1 MLTATKIR
9 FGFVQLR
16 KTNAKLRSFIDLM
29 NLLCY
34 NRIVFLYFKK
44 LFNFGGMKMRI
55 SYKKLWVL
63 LAQREMTKAEFR
75 KHADIAP
82 ATLTKLNK
90 NEIVAMPILIKI
102 CEKLDCDLSDI
113 VELVKKED

>member
-1 MLTATKIR
+1 M
-9 FGFVQLR
+9 
-16 KTNAKLRSFIDLM
+16 KLRL
-29 NLLCY
+29 
-34 NRIVFLYFKK
+34 
-44 LFNFGGMKMRI
+44 

-63 LAQREMTKAEFR
+63 LAQRELSKADFR
-75 KHADIAP
+75 KLTDIAP

-90 NEIVAMPILIKI
+90 NEVVAMPILIKI

>member
-1 MLTATKIR
+1 
-9 FGFVQLR
+9 
-16 KTNAKLRSFIDLM
+16 
-29 NLLCY
+29 
-34 NRIVFLYFKK
+34 
-44 LFNFGGMKMRI
+44 MRL

-63 LAQREMTKAEFR
+63 LAQRELSKADFR
-75 KHADIAP
+75 KLTDIAP

-90 NEIVAMPILIKI
+90 NEVVAMPILIKI

>member
-1 MLTATKIR
+1 
-9 FGFVQLR
+9 
-16 KTNAKLRSFIDLM
+16 
-29 NLLCY
+29 
-34 NRIVFLYFKK
+34 
-44 LFNFGGMKMRI
+44 MRI

-75 KHADIAP
+75 KHTDIAQ

-90 NEIVAMPILIKI
+90 NELVAMPILIKV

>member
-1 MLTATKIR
+1 MQI
-9 FGFVQLR
+9 R
-16 KTNAKLRSFIDLM
+16 KTDTKLRGFIDFM

-34 NRIVFLYFKK
+34 NIIVFLYLKSY
-44 LFNFGGMKMRI
+44 LILEEQKMRI

-63 LAQREMTKAEFR
+63 LAHRELSKADFR
-75 KHADIAP
+75 KITDIAP

-113 VELVKKED
+113 VELVKIEE

>member
-1 MLTATKIR
+1 M
-9 FGFVQLR
+9 R
-16 KTNAKLRSFIDLM
+16 KTNAKLRGFIDLM

-34 NRIVFLYFKK
+34 NRIVFLHLKK
-44 LFNFGGMKMRI
+44 LFNFGGMKMRL

-63 LAQREMTKAEFR
+63 LAQRELSKADFR
-75 KHADIAP
+75 KLTDIAP

-90 NEIVAMPILIKI
+90 NEVVAMPILIKI

-113 VELVKKED
+113 VELVKIED